1 MYYTSRTINSIKQ
14 EISSLHSKEDY
25 DDLRIEE
32 LSFSMNTQTVS
43 TIIPLSS
50 IKNDVSDLDLKIITI
65 SNDTDEFQIFVPK
78 SDNFTYEIGQ
88 DVSATTI
95 SFEESKHFPIYL
107 SINNKTLIRSNL
119 SDDYSYS
126 DLFFDDINHAQ
137 QIQLNGFI
145 TQIEDN
151 TISDSSINSLVS
163 NEMLNLISQ
172 NYVSLVNYNN
182 GFYYFTND
190 TESQDQNLVFYST
203 IDLNGSTHVLI
214 SVYQMQHIEEIVRAA
229 GTANVYMIIVVLLI
243 LIISSFIYS
252 REFSRP
258 LLFINKAT
266 KELSRL
272 NFNNPLIKIDS
283 TDEFGQ
289 LAKNIN
295 ILSINLRTTLHQ
307 LSEQNKQLIDNL
319 EKENKL
325 EASRREFV
333 SGMSHELKTPLAI
346 IQASAEAIENGIYDT
361 IDEKN
366 NALQLIQNEV
376 HKTNSMIKSMM
387 NVYKLDLPNY
397 EQEWKNENIKDII
410 TEVNKSLSLLYN
422 NSNIKVEMNLVDA
435 QINCNRERIELV
447 ITNLFTNAIK
457 YTPEG
462 EKIVISLTN
471 DKNYTTFSIT
481 NYGSSINDFE
491 ISKIFE
497 PFYRI
502 DKSRSRNEGS
512 TGLGLYI
519 VQQTLKQYNTHCDV
533 QSDDNS
539 VTFTF
544 KIKSD

>member
-1 MYYTSRTINSIKQ
+1 
-14 EISSLHSKEDY
+14 
-25 DDLRIEE
+25 
-32 LSFSMNTQTVS
+32 MNTQTVS